1 MKILHYVE
9 PHSVMAASVNM
20 FGCSLSA
27 MNKKKC
33 DGQLQLRQRRNA
45 SVYLTYA
52 HAARGKSSP
61 SCLQQS
67 EVSVSQEG
75 AAQAEQRS
83 PVVDGGHDVDED
95 GVGIGWTR
103 RRVY

>member
-1 MKILHYVE
+1 MKILHNVE

-45 SVYLTYA
+45 SVCLPYA

-61 SCLQQS
+61 SCQQQS

-103 RRVY
+103 QHVY